1 MKKTLI
7 LGLTALIALGSSAS
21 AYADNGYNV
30 SRLSGN
36 DRYKTS
42 VNISESFNN
51 GTIQTVILAN
61 GENFPDALS
70 GSLLSKKYNAP
81 IVLAGLTPSTSS
93 DAFEYIKNHLSKSGT
108 VYVLGGTSSIS
119 DDSINYI
126 KQLGYNNVVRLG
138 GQNRFDTSKVILNDI
153 KVQKGTPVIL
163 ANGFGF
169 ADALSA
175 SSIAAIKGYP
185 ILMTDSKILPAET
198 KDLLNDIQPSQLY
211 VIGGSG
217 VISDNVVAE
226 AKGTAK
232 SLSSD
237 NVFRIAGNNRYDT
250 SMNICK
256 YFNLDSD
263 TAVLASGEN
272 FPDALSGSALA
283 IKSKAPV
290 ILTDGQDIS
299 SQKSYMSTKNFKNII
314 LLGGAGSIDVVA
326 EYSLKRAS
334 DISQQEKD
342 FTKNLLSYC
351 GNFYDS
357 TESFAT
363 KFSQYGESIQKIS
376 ANSNSS
382 SIQDAENSLN
392 QILGI
397 FNNMTLSL
405 NNYKQTLLS
414 MENEVSSMSAPES
427 LNCLKTDLVK
437 NINSQIG
444 NVDKFTSLVNNYS
457 SLVNSLNNAIK
468 AGDYQKMY
476 SIVAQIK
483 EANNELSKFNTQN
496 AILNMNKLSEKII
509 NIKHIMNF

>member
-7 LGLTALIALGSSAS
+7 LGLTALIALSSSAS

-30 SRLSGN
+30 SRLYGR

-51 GTIQTVILAN
+51 GSIQTVILAN
-61 GENFPDALS
+61 GQNFPDTLS
-70 GSLLSKKYNAP
+70 GGLLSKKYNAP
-81 IVLAGLTPSTSS
+81 ILLAGSTPSTSS
-93 DAFEYIKNHLSKSGT
+93 DALEYIKNHLSKSGT

-119 DDSINYI
+119 DNSINYI

-138 GQNRFDTSKVILNDI
+138 GKNRFDTSKVILNDI

-185 ILMTDSKILPAET
+185 ILMTDSKILSAET
-198 KDLLNDIQPSQLY
+198 KDLINEIQPSQLY
-211 VIGGSG
+211 VIGGTG
-217 VISDNVVAE
+217 VISDNVVTQ
-226 AKGTAK
+226 AKDTAK

-299 SQKSYMSTKNFKNII
+299 SQKSYMSTKNFKNVI
-314 LLGGAGSIDVVA
+314 LLGGTGSIDVVA
-326 EYSLKRAS
+326 EYRLKRAS

-342 FTKNLLSYC
+342 FTGNLLSYC
-351 GNFYDS
+351 SNFYDITQSFGTKCSKYAEDIKEIS
-357 TESFAT
+357 T
-363 KFSQYGESIQKIS
+363 
-376 ANSNSS
+376 NSNSS
-382 SIQDAENSLN
+382 SIEDTENSLN

-405 NNYKQTLLS
+405 NNYKQTLIG
-414 MENEVSSMSAPES
+414 MKDEISSMSAPES
-427 LNCLKTDLVK
+427 LNSLKTDLIK
-437 NINSQIG
+437 NINSQIAD
-444 NVDKFTSLVNNYS
+444 VDKFTGLINNYS
-457 SLVNSLNNAIK
+457 SIVSSLNNAVK
-468 AGDYQKMY
+468 ARDYEKMY
-476 SIVAQIK
+476 AIVDQIK
-483 EANNELSKFNTQN
+483 EANNQLSKFNTHD
-496 AILNMNKLSEKII
+496 AISNMNKLSKKII
-509 NIKHIMNF
+509 TIKGIMNF